1 MQLCDPANTCQWFL
15 YLAGLEIM
23 EAGCDSWTWLKN
35 ADTCIME
42 LSLSTIRMSLMIFDE
57 LFGPKNQTE
66 MQSLHSDI
74 KTSVVK
80 RTTVAVRQVS
90 S

>member
-1 MQLCDPANTCQWFL
+1 
-15 YLAGLEIM
+15 
-23 EAGCDSWTWLKN
+23 
-35 ADTCIME
+35 ME

-74 KTSVVK
+74 KMSVVK